1 MASVGDTFADATQG
15 VAAMAITVDASISLS
30 SRTFFSFPVLIRG
43 HELNPAKA
51 LRPDLPTDE
60 RRLAGGRGRILFPRG
75 PREVMIFPQS
85 G

>member
-1 MASVGDTFADATQG
+1 
-15 VAAMAITVDASISLS
+15 MAITVDASISLS
-30 SRTFFSFPVLIRG
+30 SRTFFSFPVAIRG
-43 HELNPAKA
+43 ADLNPAKA

-60 RRLAGGRGRILFPRG
+60 RRPAEGRGRILFPHG